1 MKIAWTT
8 ILGPVFSVLNSVI
21 PAIAGSK
28 LATYSSV
35 AQAAVKSAV
44 TTVDGGIDKL
54 QSAFDK
60 FENGNPIVASAVS
73 EFTTLAKSL
82 GVELPTED
90 AIVTHLKAAVAD
102 LAGIFVPQIN
112 TPVPAATEATAAT
125 ANTTTPAA

>member
-54 QSAFDK
+54 QAAFDK

-102 LAGIFVPQIN
+102 LAGIFVPQI
-112 TPVPAATEATAAT
+112 TPVPAATETAVA
-125 ANTTTPAA
+125 APSTTTPAA

>member
-1 MKIAWTT
+1 MKIAWTS

-54 QSAFDK
+54 QAAFDK

-102 LAGIFVPQIN
+102 LAGIFVPQI
-112 TPVPAATEATAAT
+112 TPVPAATETAVA
-125 ANTTTPAA
+125 APSTTTPAA